1 MQVKPMAMQRRR
13 RGRATAPSSAQ
24 ALLGIAAAALLL
36 VAVASDAFVTA
47 AQPSLTQ
54 NAGPV
59 SRVLNRTT
67 RAPAQ
72 EQTINF
78 LRAAAATTL
87 MCLAAK
93 SFRRPKASSMRV
105 QAVMSKSSG
114 SSEMVHKTCKVEEVM
129 LIDLADA
136 CRSCSEEV
144 LQRTPAR
151 IAVNE
156 ATADTA
162 VPSASAPVATRAKHQ
177 KARMVGQ
184 SRHCTHRFA
193 RAARAATGASTA
205 KKARRTIGKSLN
217 ARVEPVPV
225 AQSSFDPSTVRN
237 SVQIG
242 LRISSTLRSEK
253 GRESKSPSSLEGS
266 DMSTGLRIQANEFRE

>member
-1 MQVKPMAMQRRR
+1 
-13 RGRATAPSSAQ
+13 
-24 ALLGIAAAALLL
+24 
-36 VAVASDAFVTA
+36 
-47 AQPSLTQ
+47 
-54 NAGPV
+54 
-59 SRVLNRTT
+59 
-67 RAPAQ
+67 
-72 EQTINF
+72 
-78 LRAAAATTL
+78 
-87 MCLAAK
+87 
-93 SFRRPKASSMRV
+93 MRV

-266 DMSTGLRIQANEFRE
+266 DMSILAIFWCQVCEAFSKMSQVQVYVSKQTNLENNIGSERMTLLVPINLQHGSAARCRLICEWGRLSYVLPGTEYEVERCEAYIDNVKQCS